1 LDNTMAMNPANTLS
15 NHKDV
20 VLVARISASG
30 DPVGKP
36 GDLEGRLVGVPVGA
50 GDVKLVIDR
59 VLP

>member
-1 LDNTMAMNPANTLS
+1 
-15 NHKDV
+15 

>member
-1 LDNTMAMNPANTLS
+1 MAMNPANTLS

-30 DPVGKP
+30 DPVGQP